1 MTRKMMTLFI
11 LVATLAL
18 IGCKRDDEINAVVKE
33 LDSFTTQLVQT
44 ADQAGPDAAQ
54 QFLTTKGKDM
64 KKKIDSIKSVR
75 GFQISAATKQ
85 AMTAGF
91 SKNVIAVAGLQIRHM
106 QRSVRDPNYKAK
118 LDKLIND
125 YKNMLIA

>member
-1 MTRKMMTLFI
+1 MLQKSIALFVI
-11 LVATLAL
+11 FSCLVLG
-18 IGCKRDDEINAVVKE
+18 GCKRDDEITAVVQE

-54 QFLTTKGKDM
+54 QFLATKGSDL
-64 KKKIDSIKSVR
+64 KKKIDAIKSVR

-91 SKNVIAVAGLQIRHM
+91 SKNVMAVGGLQIRHM

-125 YKNMLIA
+125 YRNLLVA